1 MQIDEEILSF
11 ISKIDAALET
21 KINQF
26 VEGPNNDAVSNKAKK
41 IISESM
47 NYSLGAGGKRI
58 RPLLLLEIA
67 KSYGANL
74 NFAVEFAL
82 AIEMIH
88 TYSLIHDDLPSM
100 DNDDLRRG
108 KPTNHVVFGE
118 DIAILTGDS
127 LLNLATEIMIEA
139 IIKHGGELRSLK
151 AMREIL
157 NAAGPS
163 GMILGQV
170 ADIKYHDETLDRTCL
185 DFINQNKTGKLLS
198 SCIIAGAY
206 LGNASQ
212 DEIEKLKGIGTDIG
226 MLFQLV
232 DDVLDVVG
240 DEQKIGK
247 RTQIDVKNNKTTY
260 PSLLGLDETK
270 KIITDLQTKLLISID
285 QLEIDKTF
293 LKSLVTFLGS
303 REF

>member
-11 ISKIDAALET
+11 ISKIDAALEN
-21 KINQF
+21 KVKQF
-26 VEGPNNDAVSNKAKK
+26 VNKPNDEIASEKAKK
-41 IISESM
+41 IVIESM
-47 NYSLGAGGKRI
+47 NYSLCAGGKRI

-67 KSYGANL
+67 KSYGADLNL
-74 NFAVEFAL
+74 AVDFAL

-108 KPTNHVVFGE
+108 KPTNHVVYGE
-118 DIAILTGDS
+118 DIAILAGDS
-127 LLNLATEIMIEA
+127 LLNLSMEIMLEA
-139 IIKHGGELRSLK
+139 VIDHGSEVRSLM

-157 NAAGPS
+157 NASGPS

-170 ADIKYHDETLDRTCL
+170 ADIKYHSDEIDRTKL

-198 SCIIAGAY
+198 ASIISGAY
-206 LGNASQ
+206 LGNATD
-212 DEIEKLKGIGTDIG
+212 DEVVKLRDIGKDIG

-240 DEQKIGK
+240 DEEKIGK
-247 RTQIDVKNNKTTY
+247 RTQIDAKNNKCTY
-260 PSLLGLDETK
+260 PSLLGLEETK
-270 KIITDLQTKLLISID
+270 KIISHLQSDLQIKID
-285 QLEIDKTF
+285 QLSIDKTF

>member
-1 MQIDEEILSF
+1 MKVDEEILSF
-11 ISKIDAALET
+11 ISKIDAALEN

-26 VEGPNNDAVSNKAKK
+26 VEVPNNDAVSNKAKK

-74 NFAVEFAL
+74 NLAVEFAL

-127 LLNLATEIMIEA
+127 LLNLSTEVMIEA
-139 IIKHGGELRSLK
+139 IIQHGGEQRSLK

-170 ADIKYHDETLDRTCL
+170 ADIKYHEEALDRASL

-198 SCIIAGAY
+198 ACILAGAY
-206 LGNASQ
+206 LGGASG
-212 DEIEKLKGIGTDIG
+212 DEIEKLEHIGTDIG

-270 KIITDLQTKLLISID
+270 RIISDLQTKLLISID

>member
-11 ISKIDAALET
+11 IDKIDAALQNKVEL
-21 KINQF
+21 F
-26 VEGPNNDAVSNKAKK
+26 VDSSTSDLVSKKALDLIK
-41 IISESM
+41 ESM
-47 NYSLGAGGKRI
+47 NYSLCAGGKRI

-67 KSYGANL
+67 KSYGADLNL
-74 NFAVEFAL
+74 AVEFAI

-100 DNDDLRRG
+100 DDDDLRRG

-118 DIAILTGDS
+118 DIAILAGDS
-127 LLNLATEIMIEA
+127 LLNLSAEVMLNA
-139 IIKHGGELRSLK
+139 VIKHHGELRNLK

-157 NAAGPS
+157 KASGPS

-170 ADIKYHDETLDRTCL
+170 ADIKYHETEADRVQL
-185 DFINQNKTGKLLS
+185 DFINQNKTGKLLTAS
-198 SCIIAGAY
+198 IIAGAY
-206 LGNASQ
+206 LGNASE
-212 DEIEKLKGIGTDIG
+212 DEITKLRTIGKDIG

-240 DEQKIGK
+240 DEKKIGK
-247 RTQIDVKNNKTTY
+247 RTQIDAKNNKCTY
-260 PSLLGLDETK
+260 PSLLGLNETK
-270 KIITDLQTKLLISID
+270 KIIASLQAKLLADIEL
-285 QLEIDKTF
+285 LEIDKTF
-293 LKSLVTFLGS
+293 LKSLVTFLAT